1 MELLIQAVTIM
12 SVGMTL
18 VFVFLALVIWGIV
31 LSAQCIRRYEQRLA
45 AAASPAEGTDPQ
57 RLAAVVAVAITEHDA
72 TP

>member
-1 MELLIQAVTIM
+1 MQLLVQAVTIM

-31 LSAQCIRRYEQRLA
+31 LSAQFIRRYEQRQAQAVSAAATDDPRRLA
-45 AAASPAEGTDPQ
+45 AAI
-57 RLAAVVAVAITEHDA
+57 AVALTEHDG